1 MITDKNGVN
10 MRGNDITA
18 CTALTGRPQCIYR
31 ETFVGDEL
39 YEVVLV
45 GVFECTVEL
54 GEQ

>member
-1 MITDKNGVN
+1 

-18 CTALTGRPQCIYR
+18 CTDALTGRQQR

-54 GEQ
+54 GQQ